1 MLEYDSNGVSEDIDT
16 KKKLMACVSVLFASN
31 GTFSRQILG
40 FNQNYA
46 MAVMIQQKDL

>member
-1 MLEYDSNGVSEDIDT
+1 
-16 KKKLMACVSVLFASN
+16 MACVSVLFASN